1 MNWCKFILFCLLLPF
16 TLITLPTACKS
27 SPNTNASG
35 ADVRQRL
42 GALAQSFGAVA
53 MQTYGTA
60 AINKYAPHL
69 IPILDVNQDKTIQ
82 LEELMAL
89 DFEDPAILSMTILAI
104 EDAIKNRK

>member
-1 MNWCKFILFCLLLPF
+1 MNSFKSLLLFVLLLPF
-16 TLITLPTACKS
+16 MACKS
-27 SPNTNASG
+27 TPTTNTSS

-69 IPILDVNQDKTIQ
+69 IPVLDVNQDKTIQ